1 MQKILAT
8 PAGIQ
13 IQLTFWRTLVLMAEF
28 ALEHRRFV
36 QLGLRYAPVLFWG
49 AAAYL
54 LGWTAG
60 GILLSLAF

>member
-13 IQLTFWRTLVLMAEF
+13 IQLTFWRTLVIMAEF
-28 ALEHRRFV
+28 ALEHKRMV
-36 QLGLRYAPVLFWG
+36 QFSLRYAPVLLWG
-49 AAAYL
+49 TAAYI

-60 GILLSLAF
+60 GILLTIMF